1 MGKPRLPN
9 QKKAYKEL
17 SKRLAGYMMRVR
29 SIYDRFNEKAAAI
42 VESVGYDGSV
52 EFSFSDYPEVKRDL
66 QLLQKQFVGELQ
78 TLIYSGTSSEW
89 KNSNTFQDAVAD
101 KALKYY
107 RAQVHGDRFKH
118 YYRDNG
124 DQLKAF
130 LQRKE
135 NGLNLSSKLWN
146 QSDNYKES
154 LEATISTAIEK
165 GMSATAL
172 SKKLS
177 RYLNDWPSL
186 QADYQEKYGKATN
199 IHDCEYRSLRL
210 ARNEISMA
218 YRSAEQARWQQFDFI
233 LGYKIKISD
242 SHPRYDI
249 CDDLAG
255 DYPKDF
261 KFRGWHPNCY
271 SDDTQ
276 VLTNHGWR
284 LFKDVRWEDV
294 IFSLN
299 PSTHNVEW
307 VGIDDMQEYESNGK
321 MYHFFNKSLDC
332 LVTPEHRMVY
342 LNKSDGRIKYC
353 LAKDYTK
360 GKGAFYRGC
369 EYIADDIDTIEIGE
383 KKYPFDLFCEF
394 MGYYLSDG
402 SIQHKTGIIISQKDG
417 QPYKYMIVDCIK
429 NMGFAP
435 RMKEDTIEFYNVPL
449 NRYLTQFGIARKK
462 FIPTIIKNASKKQI
476 QIFLDA
482 FIKCDGYTRKTRKS
496 FVGSHG
502 NIFVP
507 KLEEKMYFTTS
518 PQMASDLSELIL
530 KVGKRP
536 SFRVQKPTDARKK
549 DGTIIHGNFE
559 CWIISECKSLTSTVF
574 EKKEVSYKGKVYD
587 LTLKKNH
594 IMYVRRNG
602 KCFWGSNCLCYTV
615 PIVMSEDEYWSEN
628 RENSPNMV
636 TAPPENFGKWV
647 SENSE
652 RIDEARSRGTLPY
665 WVMDNREFVKLSA
678 LAYKESL
685 KPSPF
690 IMTDETVNKLAAR
703 NINISR
709 VEIYNESTISG
720 FDIDRFDS
728 FMENVGDENKI
739 FWKSKRITIFPNGNA
754 NLTYDGEYID
764 SKGNKQ
770 NPYLSRMFRMEDDKK
785 IVYHDVFNLPSE
797 LQGKGLSKSVFRE
810 LFKSYESMGIDRVEV
825 LANMDVGGYCWGR
838 YGFSAK
844 TSEIKDLVQRRFSEG
859 VISQNDFE
867 YVSEILKMSG
877 PNIRMNEIANLKCG
891 KALLL
896 SNKVKWRGFID
907 LHDKHQMDYL
917 HDYIGLRK

>member
-17 SKRLAGYMMRVR
+17 SKRLVGYMMRVR
-29 SIYDRFNEKAAAI
+29 NIYDRLNEKAAML
-42 VESVGYDGSV
+42 VESVGYEGLT
-52 EFSFSDYPEVKRDL
+52 EFSFGNYPEIEREVKF
-66 QLLQKQFVGELQ
+66 LLSQFVGEMQ

-89 KNSNTFQDAVAD
+89 KSSNTFQDAVAD

-107 RAQVHGDRFKH
+107 RAQIHGDRFKH

-130 LQRKE
+130 LHRKE

-146 QSDNYKES
+146 QSGNYKES
-154 LEATISTAIEK
+154 LEVTISTAIEK

-233 LGYKIKISD
+233 LGYKIKLSD

-249 CDDLAG
+249 CDDLTG

-261 KFRGWHPNCY
+261 KFRGWHP
-271 SDDTQ
+271 
-276 VLTNHGWR
+276 
-284 LFKDVRWEDV
+284 
-294 IFSLN
+294 
-299 PSTHNVEW
+299 
-307 VGIDDMQEYESNGK
+307 
-321 MYHFFNKSLDC
+321 
-332 LVTPEHRMVY
+332 
-342 LNKSDGRIKYC
+342 
-353 LAKDYTK
+353 
-360 GKGAFYRGC
+360 
-369 EYIADDIDTIEIGE
+369 
-383 KKYPFDLFCEF
+383 
-394 MGYYLSDG
+394 
-402 SIQHKTGIIISQKDG
+402 
-417 QPYKYMIVDCIK
+417 
-429 NMGFAP
+429 
-435 RMKEDTIEFYNVPL
+435 
-449 NRYLTQFGIARKK
+449 
-462 FIPTIIKNASKKQI
+462 
-476 QIFLDA
+476 
-482 FIKCDGYTRKTRKS
+482 
-496 FVGSHG
+496 
-502 NIFVP
+502 
-507 KLEEKMYFTTS
+507 
-518 PQMASDLSELIL
+518 
-530 KVGKRP
+530 
-536 SFRVQKPTDARKK
+536 
-549 DGTIIHGNFE
+549 
-559 CWIISECKSLTSTVF
+559 
-574 EKKEVSYKGKVYD
+574 
-587 LTLKKNH
+587 
-594 IMYVRRNG
+594 
-602 KCFWGSNCLCYTV
+602 NCLCYTV

-785 IVYHDVFNLPSE
+785 VVYHDVFNLPSE

-867 YVSEILKMSG
+867 DVSEILKMSG
-877 PNIRMNEIANLKCG
+877 PNIRMNEIANLRCG

-896 SNKVKWRGFID
+896 SNNVKWRGFID
-907 LHDKHQMDYL
+907 LHDKYQMEHL
-917 HDYIGLRK
+917 HYYIGLRK

>member
-9 QKKAYKEL
+9 QKKAYKDL

-29 SIYDRFNEKAAAI
+29 NIYDRLNEKAAML
-42 VESVGYDGSV
+42 VESVGYEGLA
-52 EFSFSDYPEVKRDL
+52 EFSFNDYPEIEREVK
-66 QLLQKQFVGELQ
+66 LLLSQFVGELQ

-89 KNSNTFQDAVAD
+89 KSSNTFQDAVAN

-107 RAQVHGDRFKH
+107 RAQVHGDKFKH

-130 LQRKE
+130 LQRQE

-146 QSDNYKES
+146 QSKNYKEA

-165 GMSATAL
+165 GMSAVTL
-172 SKKLS
+172 SKRLS
-177 RYLNDWPSL
+177 KYLNDWPSL
-186 QADYQEKYGKATN
+186 QADYQERYGKATN
-199 IHDCEYRSLRL
+199 IYDCEYRSLRL

-233 LGYKIKISD
+233 LGYKIKLSD

-261 KFRGWHPNCY
+261 KFRGWHP
-271 SDDTQ
+271 
-276 VLTNHGWR
+276 
-284 LFKDVRWEDV
+284 
-294 IFSLN
+294 
-299 PSTHNVEW
+299 
-307 VGIDDMQEYESNGK
+307 
-321 MYHFFNKSLDC
+321 
-332 LVTPEHRMVY
+332 
-342 LNKSDGRIKYC
+342 
-353 LAKDYTK
+353 
-360 GKGAFYRGC
+360 
-369 EYIADDIDTIEIGE
+369 
-383 KKYPFDLFCEF
+383 
-394 MGYYLSDG
+394 
-402 SIQHKTGIIISQKDG
+402 
-417 QPYKYMIVDCIK
+417 
-429 NMGFAP
+429 
-435 RMKEDTIEFYNVPL
+435 
-449 NRYLTQFGIARKK
+449 
-462 FIPTIIKNASKKQI
+462 
-476 QIFLDA
+476 
-482 FIKCDGYTRKTRKS
+482 
-496 FVGSHG
+496 
-502 NIFVP
+502 
-507 KLEEKMYFTTS
+507 
-518 PQMASDLSELIL
+518 
-530 KVGKRP
+530 
-536 SFRVQKPTDARKK
+536 
-549 DGTIIHGNFE
+549 
-559 CWIISECKSLTSTVF
+559 
-574 EKKEVSYKGKVYD
+574 
-587 LTLKKNH
+587 
-594 IMYVRRNG
+594 
-602 KCFWGSNCLCYTV
+602 NCLCYTV

-785 IVYHDVFNLPSE
+785 VVYHDVFNLPSE

-867 YVSEILKMSG
+867 DVSEILKMSG
-877 PNIRMNEIANLKCG
+877 PNIRMNEIANLRCG

>member
-9 QKKAYKEL
+9 KRKEYKEL
-17 SKRLAGYMMRVR
+17 SKRLAGYMMQVR
-29 SIYDRFNEKAAAI
+29 TIYDRLNERAASI
-42 VESVGYDGSV
+42 VESVGYDGAV
-52 EFSFSDYPEVKRDL
+52 EFSFADYPETKRDL
-66 QLLQKQFVGELQ
+66 QLLQSQFIGDMQ
-78 TLIYSGTSSEW
+78 SLIYSGTSAEW
-89 KNSNTFQDAVAD
+89 KKSNLLQDLVAD

-107 RAQVHGDRFKH
+107 RAQVAGKKFKH
-118 YYRDNG
+118 YYQTNS
-124 DQLKAF
+124 DQLRAF
-130 LQRKE
+130 QRRTE
-135 NGLNLSSKLWN
+135 RGLNLSAKLWN
-146 QSDNYKES
+146 QSQVYKDS

-165 GMSATAL
+165 GMSAVTL
-172 SKKLS
+172 SKRISK
-177 RYLNDWPSL
+177 YLNDWPSL
-186 QADYQEKYGKATN
+186 QADYQEKFGKATN
-199 IHDCEYRSLRL
+199 CYDCEYRSIRL
-210 ARNEISMA
+210 ARNEINIA
-218 YRSAEQARWQQFDFI
+218 YRTAEQLRWQQFDFI
-233 LGYKIKISD
+233 LGYKIKLSG

-261 KFRGWHPNCY
+261 KFVGWHP
-271 SDDTQ
+271 
-276 VLTNHGWR
+276 
-284 LFKDVRWEDV
+284 
-294 IFSLN
+294 
-299 PSTHNVEW
+299 
-307 VGIDDMQEYESNGK
+307 
-321 MYHFFNKSLDC
+321 
-332 LVTPEHRMVY
+332 
-342 LNKSDGRIKYC
+342 
-353 LAKDYTK
+353 
-360 GKGAFYRGC
+360 
-369 EYIADDIDTIEIGE
+369 
-383 KKYPFDLFCEF
+383 
-394 MGYYLSDG
+394 
-402 SIQHKTGIIISQKDG
+402 
-417 QPYKYMIVDCIK
+417 
-429 NMGFAP
+429 
-435 RMKEDTIEFYNVPL
+435 
-449 NRYLTQFGIARKK
+449 
-462 FIPTIIKNASKKQI
+462 
-476 QIFLDA
+476 
-482 FIKCDGYTRKTRKS
+482 
-496 FVGSHG
+496 
-502 NIFVP
+502 
-507 KLEEKMYFTTS
+507 
-518 PQMASDLSELIL
+518 
-530 KVGKRP
+530 
-536 SFRVQKPTDARKK
+536 
-549 DGTIIHGNFE
+549 
-559 CWIISECKSLTSTVF
+559 
-574 EKKEVSYKGKVYD
+574 
-587 LTLKKNH
+587 
-594 IMYVRRNG
+594 
-602 KCFWGSNCLCYTV
+602 NCLCYTV
-615 PIVMSEDEYWSEN
+615 PIVMSEDEYWYEN
-628 RENSPNMV
+628 RESSPNMV

-764 SKGNKQ
+764 NKGNKQ

-785 IVYHDVFNLPSE
+785 VVYHDVFNLPSE

-867 YVSEILKMSG
+867 EVSEILKMSG
-877 PNIRMNEIANLKCG
+877 PNIRMDEIANLKCG

-907 LHDKHQMDYL
+907 LHDKHQMEHL
-917 HDYIGLRK
+917 HYYIGLRK

>member
-29 SIYDRFNEKAAAI
+29 NIYDGLNEKAAML
-42 VESVGYDGSV
+42 VESVGYEGLA
-52 EFSFSDYPEVKRDL
+52 EFSFNDYPEIEREVKR
-66 QLLQKQFVGELQ
+66 LLSQFVGEMQ

-89 KNSNTFQDAVAD
+89 KSSNTFQDAVAD

-107 RAQVHGDRFKH
+107 RAQIHGDKFKH
-118 YYRDNG
+118 YYRDNS

-146 QSDNYKES
+146 QSKNYKEA

-165 GMSATAL
+165 GMSAVTL
-172 SKKLS
+172 SKRLS
-177 RYLNDWPSL
+177 KYLNDWPSL
-186 QADYQEKYGKATN
+186 QADYQERYGKATN
-199 IHDCEYRSLRL
+199 IYDCEYRSLRL

-233 LGYKIKISD
+233 LGYKIKLSD

-261 KFRGWHPNCY
+261 KFRGWHP
-271 SDDTQ
+271 
-276 VLTNHGWR
+276 
-284 LFKDVRWEDV
+284 
-294 IFSLN
+294 
-299 PSTHNVEW
+299 
-307 VGIDDMQEYESNGK
+307 
-321 MYHFFNKSLDC
+321 
-332 LVTPEHRMVY
+332 
-342 LNKSDGRIKYC
+342 
-353 LAKDYTK
+353 
-360 GKGAFYRGC
+360 
-369 EYIADDIDTIEIGE
+369 
-383 KKYPFDLFCEF
+383 
-394 MGYYLSDG
+394 
-402 SIQHKTGIIISQKDG
+402 
-417 QPYKYMIVDCIK
+417 
-429 NMGFAP
+429 
-435 RMKEDTIEFYNVPL
+435 
-449 NRYLTQFGIARKK
+449 
-462 FIPTIIKNASKKQI
+462 
-476 QIFLDA
+476 
-482 FIKCDGYTRKTRKS
+482 
-496 FVGSHG
+496 
-502 NIFVP
+502 
-507 KLEEKMYFTTS
+507 
-518 PQMASDLSELIL
+518 
-530 KVGKRP
+530 
-536 SFRVQKPTDARKK
+536 
-549 DGTIIHGNFE
+549 
-559 CWIISECKSLTSTVF
+559 
-574 EKKEVSYKGKVYD
+574 
-587 LTLKKNH
+587 
-594 IMYVRRNG
+594 
-602 KCFWGSNCLCYTV
+602 NCLCYTV

-685 KPSPF
+685 KSSPF

-770 NPYLSRMFRMEDDKK
+770 NSYLSRMFRMEDDKK
-785 IVYHDVFNLPSE
+785 VVYHDVFNLPSE

-867 YVSEILKMSG
+867 DVSEILKMSG

-907 LHDKHQMDYL
+907 LHDKYQMEHL
-917 HDYIGLRK
+917 HYYIGLRK

>member
-1 MGKPRLPN
+1 MGKPRLRN
-9 QKKAYKEL
+9 KRKEYKEL
-17 SKRLAGYMMRVR
+17 SKRLAGYMMQVR
-29 SIYDRFNEKAAAI
+29 MIYDRLNERAASI
-42 VESVGYDGSV
+42 VESVGYDGAV
-52 EFSFSDYPEVKRDL
+52 EFSFADYPETKRDL
-66 QLLQKQFVGELQ
+66 QLLQGQFVDDMQ
-78 TLIYSGTSSEW
+78 SLIYSGTSAEW
-89 KNSNTFQDAVAD
+89 KKSNLLQDLVAN

-107 RAQVHGDRFKH
+107 RAQVAGKKFKH
-118 YYRDNG
+118 YYQTNS
-124 DQLKAF
+124 DQLRAF
-130 LQRKE
+130 QRRTE
-135 NGLNLSSKLWN
+135 RGLNLSAKLWN
-146 QSDNYKES
+146 QSQVYKDS

-165 GMSATAL
+165 GMSAVTL
-172 SKKLS
+172 SKRISK
-177 RYLNDWPSL
+177 YLNDWPSL
-186 QADYQEKYGKATN
+186 QADYQEKFGKATN
-199 IHDCEYRSLRL
+199 CYDCEYRSIRL
-210 ARNEISMA
+210 ARNEINIA
-218 YRSAEQARWQQFDFI
+218 YRTAEQLRWQQFDFI
-233 LGYKIKISD
+233 LGYKIKLSG

-261 KFRGWHPNCY
+261 KFVGWHP
-271 SDDTQ
+271 
-276 VLTNHGWR
+276 
-284 LFKDVRWEDV
+284 
-294 IFSLN
+294 
-299 PSTHNVEW
+299 
-307 VGIDDMQEYESNGK
+307 
-321 MYHFFNKSLDC
+321 
-332 LVTPEHRMVY
+332 
-342 LNKSDGRIKYC
+342 
-353 LAKDYTK
+353 
-360 GKGAFYRGC
+360 
-369 EYIADDIDTIEIGE
+369 
-383 KKYPFDLFCEF
+383 
-394 MGYYLSDG
+394 
-402 SIQHKTGIIISQKDG
+402 
-417 QPYKYMIVDCIK
+417 
-429 NMGFAP
+429 
-435 RMKEDTIEFYNVPL
+435 
-449 NRYLTQFGIARKK
+449 
-462 FIPTIIKNASKKQI
+462 
-476 QIFLDA
+476 
-482 FIKCDGYTRKTRKS
+482 
-496 FVGSHG
+496 
-502 NIFVP
+502 
-507 KLEEKMYFTTS
+507 
-518 PQMASDLSELIL
+518 
-530 KVGKRP
+530 
-536 SFRVQKPTDARKK
+536 
-549 DGTIIHGNFE
+549 
-559 CWIISECKSLTSTVF
+559 
-574 EKKEVSYKGKVYD
+574 
-587 LTLKKNH
+587 
-594 IMYVRRNG
+594 
-602 KCFWGSNCLCYTV
+602 NCLCYTV

-628 RENSPNMV
+628 RESSPNMV

-690 IMTDETVNKLAAR
+690 IITDETVNKLAAR

-764 SKGNKQ
+764 IKGNKQ

-785 IVYHDVFNLPSE
+785 VVYHDVFNLPSE

-867 YVSEILKMSG
+867 DVSEILKMSG

-917 HDYIGLRK
+917 HDYIGLKK

>member
-29 SIYDRFNEKAAAI
+29 NIYDGLNEKAAML
-42 VESVGYDGSV
+42 VESVGYEGLA
-52 EFSFSDYPEVKRDL
+52 EFSFNDYPEIEREVKR
-66 QLLQKQFVGELQ
+66 LLSQFVGEMQ

-89 KNSNTFQDAVAD
+89 KSSNTFQDAVAD

-107 RAQVHGDRFKH
+107 RAQIHGDKFKH
-118 YYRDNG
+118 YYRDNS

-146 QSDNYKES
+146 QSKNYKEA

-165 GMSATAL
+165 GMSAVTL
-172 SKKLS
+172 SKRLS
-177 RYLNDWPSL
+177 KYLNDWPSL

-233 LGYKIKISD
+233 LGYKIKLSD

-249 CDDLAG
+249 CDDLTG

-261 KFRGWHPNCY
+261 KFRGWHP
-271 SDDTQ
+271 
-276 VLTNHGWR
+276 
-284 LFKDVRWEDV
+284 
-294 IFSLN
+294 
-299 PSTHNVEW
+299 
-307 VGIDDMQEYESNGK
+307 
-321 MYHFFNKSLDC
+321 
-332 LVTPEHRMVY
+332 
-342 LNKSDGRIKYC
+342 
-353 LAKDYTK
+353 
-360 GKGAFYRGC
+360 
-369 EYIADDIDTIEIGE
+369 
-383 KKYPFDLFCEF
+383 
-394 MGYYLSDG
+394 
-402 SIQHKTGIIISQKDG
+402 
-417 QPYKYMIVDCIK
+417 
-429 NMGFAP
+429 
-435 RMKEDTIEFYNVPL
+435 
-449 NRYLTQFGIARKK
+449 
-462 FIPTIIKNASKKQI
+462 
-476 QIFLDA
+476 
-482 FIKCDGYTRKTRKS
+482 
-496 FVGSHG
+496 
-502 NIFVP
+502 
-507 KLEEKMYFTTS
+507 
-518 PQMASDLSELIL
+518 
-530 KVGKRP
+530 
-536 SFRVQKPTDARKK
+536 
-549 DGTIIHGNFE
+549 
-559 CWIISECKSLTSTVF
+559 
-574 EKKEVSYKGKVYD
+574 
-587 LTLKKNH
+587 
-594 IMYVRRNG
+594 
-602 KCFWGSNCLCYTV
+602 NCLCYTV

-785 IVYHDVFNLPSE
+785 VVYHDVFNLPSE

-867 YVSEILKMSG
+867 DVSEILKMSG

-891 KALLL
+891 KVLLL

-907 LHDKHQMDYL
+907 LHDKHQMYYL

>member
-29 SIYDRFNEKAAAI
+29 NIYDGLNEKAAML
-42 VESVGYDGSV
+42 VESVGYEGLA
-52 EFSFSDYPEVKRDL
+52 EFSFNDYPEIEREVK
-66 QLLQKQFVGELQ
+66 LLLSQFVGELQ

-89 KNSNTFQDAVAD
+89 KSSNTFQDAVAD

-118 YYRDNG
+118 YYRDNN
-124 DQLKAF
+124 DQLKSF

-146 QSDNYKES
+146 QSKNYKES

-165 GMSATAL
+165 GMSAVTL
-172 SKKLS
+172 SKRLS
-177 RYLNDWPSL
+177 KYLNDWPSL

-218 YRSAEQARWQQFDFI
+218 YRSAEQARWRQFDFI
-233 LGYKIKISD
+233 LGYKIKLSD

-261 KFRGWHPNCY
+261 KFRGWHP
-271 SDDTQ
+271 
-276 VLTNHGWR
+276 
-284 LFKDVRWEDV
+284 
-294 IFSLN
+294 
-299 PSTHNVEW
+299 
-307 VGIDDMQEYESNGK
+307 
-321 MYHFFNKSLDC
+321 
-332 LVTPEHRMVY
+332 
-342 LNKSDGRIKYC
+342 
-353 LAKDYTK
+353 
-360 GKGAFYRGC
+360 
-369 EYIADDIDTIEIGE
+369 
-383 KKYPFDLFCEF
+383 
-394 MGYYLSDG
+394 
-402 SIQHKTGIIISQKDG
+402 
-417 QPYKYMIVDCIK
+417 
-429 NMGFAP
+429 
-435 RMKEDTIEFYNVPL
+435 
-449 NRYLTQFGIARKK
+449 
-462 FIPTIIKNASKKQI
+462 
-476 QIFLDA
+476 
-482 FIKCDGYTRKTRKS
+482 
-496 FVGSHG
+496 
-502 NIFVP
+502 
-507 KLEEKMYFTTS
+507 
-518 PQMASDLSELIL
+518 
-530 KVGKRP
+530 
-536 SFRVQKPTDARKK
+536 
-549 DGTIIHGNFE
+549 
-559 CWIISECKSLTSTVF
+559 
-574 EKKEVSYKGKVYD
+574 
-587 LTLKKNH
+587 
-594 IMYVRRNG
+594 
-602 KCFWGSNCLCYTV
+602 NCLCYTV

-720 FDIDRFDS
+720 FNIDRFDS

-785 IVYHDVFNLPSE
+785 VVYHDVFNLPSE
-797 LQGKGLSKSVFRE
+797 LQSKGLSKSVFRE
-810 LFKSYESMGIDRVEV
+810 LFKSYESMGIDRIEV

-867 YVSEILKMSG
+867 DVSEILKMSG

-907 LHDKHQMDYL
+907 LHDKHQMYYL

>member
-29 SIYDRFNEKAAAI
+29 NIYDRLNEKAAML
-42 VESVGYDGSV
+42 VESVGYEGLA
-52 EFSFSDYPEVKRDL
+52 EFSFNDYPEIEREVK
-66 QLLQKQFVGELQ
+66 LLLSQFVGEMQ

-89 KNSNTFQDAVAD
+89 KSSNTFQDAVAD

-107 RAQVHGDRFKH
+107 RAQIHGDKFKH
-118 YYRDNG
+118 YYRDNS

-146 QSDNYKES
+146 QSKNYKEA

-165 GMSATAL
+165 GMSAVTL
-172 SKKLS
+172 SKRLS
-177 RYLNDWPSL
+177 KYLNDWPSL
-186 QADYQEKYGKATN
+186 QADYQERYGKATN
-199 IHDCEYRSLRL
+199 IYDCEYRSLRL

-233 LGYKIKISD
+233 LGYKIKLSD

-261 KFRGWHPNCY
+261 KFRGWHP
-271 SDDTQ
+271 
-276 VLTNHGWR
+276 
-284 LFKDVRWEDV
+284 
-294 IFSLN
+294 
-299 PSTHNVEW
+299 
-307 VGIDDMQEYESNGK
+307 
-321 MYHFFNKSLDC
+321 
-332 LVTPEHRMVY
+332 
-342 LNKSDGRIKYC
+342 
-353 LAKDYTK
+353 
-360 GKGAFYRGC
+360 
-369 EYIADDIDTIEIGE
+369 
-383 KKYPFDLFCEF
+383 
-394 MGYYLSDG
+394 
-402 SIQHKTGIIISQKDG
+402 
-417 QPYKYMIVDCIK
+417 
-429 NMGFAP
+429 
-435 RMKEDTIEFYNVPL
+435 
-449 NRYLTQFGIARKK
+449 
-462 FIPTIIKNASKKQI
+462 
-476 QIFLDA
+476 
-482 FIKCDGYTRKTRKS
+482 
-496 FVGSHG
+496 
-502 NIFVP
+502 
-507 KLEEKMYFTTS
+507 
-518 PQMASDLSELIL
+518 
-530 KVGKRP
+530 
-536 SFRVQKPTDARKK
+536 
-549 DGTIIHGNFE
+549 
-559 CWIISECKSLTSTVF
+559 
-574 EKKEVSYKGKVYD
+574 
-587 LTLKKNH
+587 
-594 IMYVRRNG
+594 
-602 KCFWGSNCLCYTV
+602 NCLCYTV

-678 LAYKESL
+678 LTYKESL

-785 IVYHDVFNLPSE
+785 VVYHDVFNLPSE
-797 LQGKGLSKSVFRE
+797 LQSKGLSKSVFRE

-867 YVSEILKMSG
+867 DVSEILKMSG

-907 LHDKHQMDYL
+907 LHDKHQMYYL

>member
-29 SIYDRFNEKAAAI
+29 NIYDGLNEKAAML
-42 VESVGYDGSV
+42 VESVGYEGLA
-52 EFSFSDYPEVKRDL
+52 EFSFNDYPEIEREVK
-66 QLLQKQFVGELQ
+66 LLLSQFVGELQ

-89 KNSNTFQDAVAD
+89 KSSNTFQDAVAD

-146 QSDNYKES
+146 QSKNYKEA

-165 GMSATAL
+165 GMSAVTL
-172 SKKLS
+172 SKRLS
-177 RYLNDWPSL
+177 KYLNDWPSL
-186 QADYQEKYGKATN
+186 QADYQERYGKATN
-199 IHDCEYRSLRL
+199 IYDCEYRSLRL

-233 LGYKIKISD
+233 LGYKIKLSD

-261 KFRGWHPNCY
+261 KFRGWHP
-271 SDDTQ
+271 
-276 VLTNHGWR
+276 
-284 LFKDVRWEDV
+284 
-294 IFSLN
+294 
-299 PSTHNVEW
+299 
-307 VGIDDMQEYESNGK
+307 
-321 MYHFFNKSLDC
+321 
-332 LVTPEHRMVY
+332 
-342 LNKSDGRIKYC
+342 
-353 LAKDYTK
+353 
-360 GKGAFYRGC
+360 
-369 EYIADDIDTIEIGE
+369 
-383 KKYPFDLFCEF
+383 
-394 MGYYLSDG
+394 
-402 SIQHKTGIIISQKDG
+402 
-417 QPYKYMIVDCIK
+417 
-429 NMGFAP
+429 
-435 RMKEDTIEFYNVPL
+435 
-449 NRYLTQFGIARKK
+449 
-462 FIPTIIKNASKKQI
+462 
-476 QIFLDA
+476 
-482 FIKCDGYTRKTRKS
+482 
-496 FVGSHG
+496 
-502 NIFVP
+502 
-507 KLEEKMYFTTS
+507 
-518 PQMASDLSELIL
+518 
-530 KVGKRP
+530 
-536 SFRVQKPTDARKK
+536 
-549 DGTIIHGNFE
+549 
-559 CWIISECKSLTSTVF
+559 
-574 EKKEVSYKGKVYD
+574 
-587 LTLKKNH
+587 
-594 IMYVRRNG
+594 
-602 KCFWGSNCLCYTV
+602 NCLCYTV

-785 IVYHDVFNLPSE
+785 VVYHDVFNLPSE
-797 LQGKGLSKSVFRE
+797 LQDKGLSKSVFRE

-867 YVSEILKMSG
+867 DVSEILKMSG
-877 PNIRMNEIANLKCG
+877 PNIRMNEIANLRCG

-907 LHDKHQMDYL
+907 LHDKHQMYYL

>member
-29 SIYDRFNEKAAAI
+29 NIYDGLNEKAAML
-42 VESVGYDGSV
+42 VESVGYEGLA
-52 EFSFSDYPEVKRDL
+52 EFSFNDYPEIEREVKR
-66 QLLQKQFVGELQ
+66 LLSQFVGEMQ

-89 KNSNTFQDAVAD
+89 KSSNTFQDAVAD

-107 RAQVHGDRFKH
+107 RAQVHGVRFKH
-118 YYRDNG
+118 YYRDNN

-146 QSDNYKES
+146 QSKNYKEA

-165 GMSATAL
+165 GMSAVTL
-172 SKKLS
+172 SKRLS
-177 RYLNDWPSL
+177 KYLNDWPSL

-233 LGYKIKISD
+233 LGYKIKLSD

-261 KFRGWHPNCY
+261 KFRGWHP
-271 SDDTQ
+271 
-276 VLTNHGWR
+276 
-284 LFKDVRWEDV
+284 
-294 IFSLN
+294 
-299 PSTHNVEW
+299 
-307 VGIDDMQEYESNGK
+307 
-321 MYHFFNKSLDC
+321 
-332 LVTPEHRMVY
+332 
-342 LNKSDGRIKYC
+342 
-353 LAKDYTK
+353 
-360 GKGAFYRGC
+360 
-369 EYIADDIDTIEIGE
+369 
-383 KKYPFDLFCEF
+383 
-394 MGYYLSDG
+394 
-402 SIQHKTGIIISQKDG
+402 
-417 QPYKYMIVDCIK
+417 
-429 NMGFAP
+429 
-435 RMKEDTIEFYNVPL
+435 
-449 NRYLTQFGIARKK
+449 
-462 FIPTIIKNASKKQI
+462 
-476 QIFLDA
+476 
-482 FIKCDGYTRKTRKS
+482 
-496 FVGSHG
+496 
-502 NIFVP
+502 
-507 KLEEKMYFTTS
+507 
-518 PQMASDLSELIL
+518 
-530 KVGKRP
+530 
-536 SFRVQKPTDARKK
+536 
-549 DGTIIHGNFE
+549 
-559 CWIISECKSLTSTVF
+559 
-574 EKKEVSYKGKVYD
+574 
-587 LTLKKNH
+587 
-594 IMYVRRNG
+594 
-602 KCFWGSNCLCYTV
+602 NCLCYTV

-785 IVYHDVFNLPSE
+785 VVYHDVFNLPSE

-867 YVSEILKMSG
+867 DVSEILKMSG
-877 PNIRMNEIANLKCG
+877 PNIRMNEIANLKYG

-907 LHDKHQMDYL
+907 LHDKYQMEHL
-917 HDYIGLRK
+917 HYYIGLRK

>member
-29 SIYDRFNEKAAAI
+29 NIYDGLNEKAAML
-42 VESVGYDGSV
+42 VESVGYEGLA
-52 EFSFSDYPEVKRDL
+52 EFSFNDYPEIEREVKR
-66 QLLQKQFVGELQ
+66 LLSQFVGEMQ

-89 KNSNTFQDAVAD
+89 KSSNTFQDAVAD

-107 RAQVHGDRFKH
+107 RAQVHGVRFKH
-118 YYRDNG
+118 YYRDNN

-146 QSDNYKES
+146 QSKNYKEA

-165 GMSATAL
+165 GMSAVTL
-172 SKKLS
+172 SKRLS
-177 RYLNDWPSL
+177 KYLNDWPSL

-233 LGYKIKISD
+233 LGYKIKLSD

-261 KFRGWHPNCY
+261 KFRGWHP
-271 SDDTQ
+271 
-276 VLTNHGWR
+276 
-284 LFKDVRWEDV
+284 
-294 IFSLN
+294 
-299 PSTHNVEW
+299 
-307 VGIDDMQEYESNGK
+307 
-321 MYHFFNKSLDC
+321 
-332 LVTPEHRMVY
+332 
-342 LNKSDGRIKYC
+342 
-353 LAKDYTK
+353 
-360 GKGAFYRGC
+360 
-369 EYIADDIDTIEIGE
+369 
-383 KKYPFDLFCEF
+383 
-394 MGYYLSDG
+394 
-402 SIQHKTGIIISQKDG
+402 
-417 QPYKYMIVDCIK
+417 
-429 NMGFAP
+429 
-435 RMKEDTIEFYNVPL
+435 
-449 NRYLTQFGIARKK
+449 
-462 FIPTIIKNASKKQI
+462 
-476 QIFLDA
+476 
-482 FIKCDGYTRKTRKS
+482 
-496 FVGSHG
+496 
-502 NIFVP
+502 
-507 KLEEKMYFTTS
+507 
-518 PQMASDLSELIL
+518 
-530 KVGKRP
+530 
-536 SFRVQKPTDARKK
+536 
-549 DGTIIHGNFE
+549 
-559 CWIISECKSLTSTVF
+559 
-574 EKKEVSYKGKVYD
+574 
-587 LTLKKNH
+587 
-594 IMYVRRNG
+594 
-602 KCFWGSNCLCYTV
+602 NCLCYTV

-665 WVMDNREFVKLSA
+665 WVMDNRAFVKLSA

-785 IVYHDVFNLPSE
+785 VVYHDVFNLPSE

-867 YVSEILKMSG
+867 DVSEILKMSG
-877 PNIRMNEIANLKCG
+877 PNIRMNEIANLKYG

-907 LHDKHQMDYL
+907 LHDKYQMEHL
-917 HDYIGLRK
+917 HYYIGLRK

>member
-29 SIYDRFNEKAAAI
+29 NIYDGLNEKAAML
-42 VESVGYDGSV
+42 VESVGYEGLV
-52 EFSFSDYPEVKRDL
+52 EFSFNDYPEIEREVK
-66 QLLQKQFVGELQ
+66 LLLSQFVGELQ

-89 KNSNTFQDAVAD
+89 KSSNTFQDAVAD

-107 RAQVHGDRFKH
+107 RAQVHGVRFKH
-118 YYRDNG
+118 YYRDNN

-146 QSDNYKES
+146 QSKNYKES

-165 GMSATAL
+165 GMSAVTL
-172 SKKLS
+172 SKRLS
-177 RYLNDWPSL
+177 KYLNDWPSL
-186 QADYQEKYGKATN
+186 QADYQEKYGKATY

-233 LGYKIKISD
+233 LGYKIKLSD

-249 CDDLAG
+249 CDDMAG

-261 KFRGWHPNCY
+261 KFRGWHP
-271 SDDTQ
+271 
-276 VLTNHGWR
+276 
-284 LFKDVRWEDV
+284 
-294 IFSLN
+294 
-299 PSTHNVEW
+299 
-307 VGIDDMQEYESNGK
+307 
-321 MYHFFNKSLDC
+321 
-332 LVTPEHRMVY
+332 
-342 LNKSDGRIKYC
+342 
-353 LAKDYTK
+353 
-360 GKGAFYRGC
+360 
-369 EYIADDIDTIEIGE
+369 
-383 KKYPFDLFCEF
+383 
-394 MGYYLSDG
+394 
-402 SIQHKTGIIISQKDG
+402 
-417 QPYKYMIVDCIK
+417 
-429 NMGFAP
+429 
-435 RMKEDTIEFYNVPL
+435 
-449 NRYLTQFGIARKK
+449 
-462 FIPTIIKNASKKQI
+462 
-476 QIFLDA
+476 
-482 FIKCDGYTRKTRKS
+482 
-496 FVGSHG
+496 
-502 NIFVP
+502 
-507 KLEEKMYFTTS
+507 
-518 PQMASDLSELIL
+518 
-530 KVGKRP
+530 
-536 SFRVQKPTDARKK
+536 
-549 DGTIIHGNFE
+549 
-559 CWIISECKSLTSTVF
+559 
-574 EKKEVSYKGKVYD
+574 
-587 LTLKKNH
+587 
-594 IMYVRRNG
+594 
-602 KCFWGSNCLCYTV
+602 NCLCYTV

-785 IVYHDVFNLPSE
+785 VVYHDVFNLPSE

-867 YVSEILKMSG
+867 DVSEILKMSG

>member
-1 MGKPRLPN
+1 MGKPRLRN
-9 QKKAYKEL
+9 NRKVYKEL
-17 SKRLAGYMMRVR
+17 SKRLAGYMMQVR
-29 SIYDRFNEKAAAI
+29 MIYDRLNERAASI
-42 VESVGYDGSV
+42 VESVGYDGAV
-52 EFSFSDYPEVKRDL
+52 EFSFADYPETKRDL
-66 QLLQKQFVGELQ
+66 QLLQRQFVDDMQ
-78 TLIYSGTSSEW
+78 SLIYSGTSAEW
-89 KNSNTFQDAVAD
+89 KKSNLLQDLVAD

-107 RAQVHGDRFKH
+107 RAQVAGKKFKH
-118 YYRDNG
+118 YYQTNSE
-124 DQLKAF
+124 QLKAF
-130 LQRKE
+130 QRRRE
-135 NGLNLSSKLWN
+135 RGLNLSAKLWN
-146 QSDNYKES
+146 LSQVYMDS

-165 GMSATAL
+165 GMSAVTL
-172 SKKLS
+172 SKRISK
-177 RYLNDWPSL
+177 YLNDWSSL
-186 QADYQEKYGKATN
+186 QADYQEKFGKATN
-199 IHDCEYRSLRL
+199 CYDCEYRSIRL
-210 ARNEISMA
+210 ARNEINIA
-218 YRSAEQARWQQFDFI
+218 YRTAEQLRWQQFDFI
-233 LGYKIKISD
+233 LGYKIKLSG

-261 KFRGWHPNCY
+261 KFVGWHP
-271 SDDTQ
+271 
-276 VLTNHGWR
+276 
-284 LFKDVRWEDV
+284 
-294 IFSLN
+294 
-299 PSTHNVEW
+299 
-307 VGIDDMQEYESNGK
+307 
-321 MYHFFNKSLDC
+321 
-332 LVTPEHRMVY
+332 
-342 LNKSDGRIKYC
+342 
-353 LAKDYTK
+353 
-360 GKGAFYRGC
+360 
-369 EYIADDIDTIEIGE
+369 
-383 KKYPFDLFCEF
+383 
-394 MGYYLSDG
+394 
-402 SIQHKTGIIISQKDG
+402 
-417 QPYKYMIVDCIK
+417 
-429 NMGFAP
+429 
-435 RMKEDTIEFYNVPL
+435 
-449 NRYLTQFGIARKK
+449 
-462 FIPTIIKNASKKQI
+462 
-476 QIFLDA
+476 
-482 FIKCDGYTRKTRKS
+482 
-496 FVGSHG
+496 
-502 NIFVP
+502 
-507 KLEEKMYFTTS
+507 
-518 PQMASDLSELIL
+518 
-530 KVGKRP
+530 
-536 SFRVQKPTDARKK
+536 
-549 DGTIIHGNFE
+549 
-559 CWIISECKSLTSTVF
+559 
-574 EKKEVSYKGKVYD
+574 
-587 LTLKKNH
+587 
-594 IMYVRRNG
+594 
-602 KCFWGSNCLCYTV
+602 NCLCYTV

-628 RENSPNMV
+628 RESSPNMV

-764 SKGNKQ
+764 SKGDKQ

-785 IVYHDVFNLPSE
+785 VVYHDVFNLPSE

-867 YVSEILKMSG
+867 EVSEILKMSG
-877 PNIRMNEIANLKCG
+877 PNIRMDEIANLKCG

-907 LHDKHQMDYL
+907 LHDKMQMEYL
-917 HDYIGLRK
+917 YNYIGLKNNTIFAE

>member
-29 SIYDRFNEKAAAI
+29 NIYDGLNEKAAML
-42 VESVGYDGSV
+42 VESVGYEGLA
-52 EFSFSDYPEVKRDL
+52 EFSFNDYPEIEREVK
-66 QLLQKQFVGELQ
+66 LLLSQFVGELQ

-89 KNSNTFQDAVAD
+89 KSSNTFQDAVAD

-130 LQRKE
+130 LHRKE

-146 QSDNYKES
+146 QSGNYKES
-154 LEATISTAIEK
+154 LEVTISTAIEK

-233 LGYKIKISD
+233 LGYKIKLSD

-261 KFRGWHPNCY
+261 KFRGWHPNC
-271 SDDTQ
+271 
-276 VLTNHGWR
+276 
-284 LFKDVRWEDV
+284 
-294 IFSLN
+294 
-299 PSTHNVEW
+299 
-307 VGIDDMQEYESNGK
+307 
-321 MYHFFNKSLDC
+321 
-332 LVTPEHRMVY
+332 
-342 LNKSDGRIKYC
+342 
-353 LAKDYTK
+353 
-360 GKGAFYRGC
+360 
-369 EYIADDIDTIEIGE
+369 
-383 KKYPFDLFCEF
+383 
-394 MGYYLSDG
+394 
-402 SIQHKTGIIISQKDG
+402 
-417 QPYKYMIVDCIK
+417 
-429 NMGFAP
+429 
-435 RMKEDTIEFYNVPL
+435 
-449 NRYLTQFGIARKK
+449 
-462 FIPTIIKNASKKQI
+462 
-476 QIFLDA
+476 
-482 FIKCDGYTRKTRKS
+482 
-496 FVGSHG
+496 
-502 NIFVP
+502 
-507 KLEEKMYFTTS
+507 
-518 PQMASDLSELIL
+518 
-530 KVGKRP
+530 
-536 SFRVQKPTDARKK
+536 
-549 DGTIIHGNFE
+549 
-559 CWIISECKSLTSTVF
+559 
-574 EKKEVSYKGKVYD
+574 
-587 LTLKKNH
+587 
-594 IMYVRRNG
+594 
-602 KCFWGSNCLCYTV
+602 LCYTV
-615 PIVMSEDEYWSEN
+615 PIVMSEDEYWSDN

-739 FWKSKRITIFPNGNA
+739 FFTTPFNTNRMSSRI
-754 NLTYDGEYID
+754 Y
-764 SKGNKQ
+764 
-770 NPYLSRMFRMEDDKK
+770 
-785 IVYHDVFNLPSE
+785 
-797 LQGKGLSKSVFRE
+797 
-810 LFKSYESMGIDRVEV
+810 
-825 LANMDVGGYCWGR
+825 
-838 YGFSAK
+838 
-844 TSEIKDLVQRRFSEG
+844 
-859 VISQNDFE
+859 
-867 YVSEILKMSG
+867 
-877 PNIRMNEIANLKCG
+877 
-891 KALLL
+891 
-896 SNKVKWRGFID
+896 
-907 LHDKHQMDYL
+907 
-917 HDYIGLRK
+917 

>member
-29 SIYDRFNEKAAAI
+29 NIYNGLNEKAAML
-42 VESVGYDGSV
+42 VESVGYEGLA
-52 EFSFSDYPEVKRDL
+52 EFSFNDYPEIEREVKR
-66 QLLQKQFVGELQ
+66 LLSQFVGEMQ

-89 KNSNTFQDAVAD
+89 KSSNTFQDAVAD

-107 RAQVHGDRFKH
+107 RAQIHGDKFKH
-118 YYRDNG
+118 YYRDNS

-146 QSDNYKES
+146 QSKNYKEA

-165 GMSATAL
+165 GMSAVTL
-172 SKKLS
+172 SKRLS
-177 RYLNDWPSL
+177 KYLNDWPSL
-186 QADYQEKYGKATN
+186 QADYQERYGKATN
-199 IHDCEYRSLRL
+199 IYDCEYRSLRL

-233 LGYKIKISD
+233 LGYKIKLSD

-261 KFRGWHPNCY
+261 KFRGWHP
-271 SDDTQ
+271 
-276 VLTNHGWR
+276 
-284 LFKDVRWEDV
+284 
-294 IFSLN
+294 
-299 PSTHNVEW
+299 
-307 VGIDDMQEYESNGK
+307 
-321 MYHFFNKSLDC
+321 
-332 LVTPEHRMVY
+332 
-342 LNKSDGRIKYC
+342 
-353 LAKDYTK
+353 
-360 GKGAFYRGC
+360 
-369 EYIADDIDTIEIGE
+369 
-383 KKYPFDLFCEF
+383 
-394 MGYYLSDG
+394 
-402 SIQHKTGIIISQKDG
+402 
-417 QPYKYMIVDCIK
+417 
-429 NMGFAP
+429 
-435 RMKEDTIEFYNVPL
+435 
-449 NRYLTQFGIARKK
+449 
-462 FIPTIIKNASKKQI
+462 
-476 QIFLDA
+476 
-482 FIKCDGYTRKTRKS
+482 
-496 FVGSHG
+496 
-502 NIFVP
+502 
-507 KLEEKMYFTTS
+507 
-518 PQMASDLSELIL
+518 
-530 KVGKRP
+530 
-536 SFRVQKPTDARKK
+536 
-549 DGTIIHGNFE
+549 
-559 CWIISECKSLTSTVF
+559 
-574 EKKEVSYKGKVYD
+574 
-587 LTLKKNH
+587 
-594 IMYVRRNG
+594 
-602 KCFWGSNCLCYTV
+602 NCLCYTV

-685 KPSPF
+685 KSSPF

-770 NPYLSRMFRMEDDKK
+770 NSYLSRMFRMEDDKK
-785 IVYHDVFNLPSE
+785 VVYHDVFNLPSE

-867 YVSEILKMSG
+867 DVSEILKMSG

-907 LHDKHQMDYL
+907 LHDKYQMEHL
-917 HDYIGLRK
+917 HYYIGLRK

>member
-29 SIYDRFNEKAAAI
+29 NIYDRLNEKAAML
-42 VESVGYDGSV
+42 VESVGYEGLA
-52 EFSFSDYPEVKRDL
+52 EFSFNDYPEIEREVKR
-66 QLLQKQFVGELQ
+66 LLSQFVGEMQ

-89 KNSNTFQDAVAD
+89 KSSNTFQDAVAD

-107 RAQVHGDRFKH
+107 RAQIHGDKFKH
-118 YYRDNG
+118 YYRDNS

-146 QSDNYKES
+146 QSKNYKEA

-165 GMSATAL
+165 GMSAVTL
-172 SKKLS
+172 SKRLS
-177 RYLNDWPSL
+177 KYLNDWPSL

-233 LGYKIKISD
+233 LGYKIKLSD

-249 CDDLAG
+249 CDDLTG

-261 KFRGWHPNCY
+261 KFRGWHP
-271 SDDTQ
+271 
-276 VLTNHGWR
+276 
-284 LFKDVRWEDV
+284 
-294 IFSLN
+294 
-299 PSTHNVEW
+299 
-307 VGIDDMQEYESNGK
+307 
-321 MYHFFNKSLDC
+321 
-332 LVTPEHRMVY
+332 
-342 LNKSDGRIKYC
+342 
-353 LAKDYTK
+353 
-360 GKGAFYRGC
+360 
-369 EYIADDIDTIEIGE
+369 
-383 KKYPFDLFCEF
+383 
-394 MGYYLSDG
+394 
-402 SIQHKTGIIISQKDG
+402 
-417 QPYKYMIVDCIK
+417 
-429 NMGFAP
+429 
-435 RMKEDTIEFYNVPL
+435 
-449 NRYLTQFGIARKK
+449 
-462 FIPTIIKNASKKQI
+462 
-476 QIFLDA
+476 
-482 FIKCDGYTRKTRKS
+482 
-496 FVGSHG
+496 
-502 NIFVP
+502 
-507 KLEEKMYFTTS
+507 
-518 PQMASDLSELIL
+518 
-530 KVGKRP
+530 
-536 SFRVQKPTDARKK
+536 
-549 DGTIIHGNFE
+549 
-559 CWIISECKSLTSTVF
+559 
-574 EKKEVSYKGKVYD
+574 
-587 LTLKKNH
+587 
-594 IMYVRRNG
+594 
-602 KCFWGSNCLCYTV
+602 NCLCYTV
-615 PIVMSEDEYWSEN
+615 PIVMSEDEYWSDN
-628 RENSPNMV
+628 RENSPNKI
-636 TAPPENFGKWV
+636 TAPPKNFGKWV

-652 RIDEARSRGTLPY
+652 RIDEARSRRTLPY

-785 IVYHDVFNLPSE
+785 VVYHDVFNLPSE

-867 YVSEILKMSG
+867 DVSEILKMSG

>member
-29 SIYDRFNEKAAAI
+29 NIYDGLNEKAAML
-42 VESVGYDGSV
+42 VESVGYEGLA
-52 EFSFSDYPEVKRDL
+52 EFSFNDYPEIEREVK
-66 QLLQKQFVGELQ
+66 LLLSQFVGELQ

-89 KNSNTFQDAVAD
+89 KSSNTFQDAVAD

-146 QSDNYKES
+146 QSKNYKEA

-165 GMSATAL
+165 GMSAVTL
-172 SKKLS
+172 SKRLS
-177 RYLNDWPSL
+177 KYLNDWPSL
-186 QADYQEKYGKATN
+186 QADYQERYGKATN
-199 IHDCEYRSLRL
+199 IYDCEYRSLRL

-233 LGYKIKISD
+233 LGYKIKLSD

-261 KFRGWHPNCY
+261 KFRGWHP
-271 SDDTQ
+271 
-276 VLTNHGWR
+276 
-284 LFKDVRWEDV
+284 
-294 IFSLN
+294 
-299 PSTHNVEW
+299 
-307 VGIDDMQEYESNGK
+307 
-321 MYHFFNKSLDC
+321 
-332 LVTPEHRMVY
+332 
-342 LNKSDGRIKYC
+342 
-353 LAKDYTK
+353 
-360 GKGAFYRGC
+360 
-369 EYIADDIDTIEIGE
+369 
-383 KKYPFDLFCEF
+383 
-394 MGYYLSDG
+394 
-402 SIQHKTGIIISQKDG
+402 
-417 QPYKYMIVDCIK
+417 
-429 NMGFAP
+429 
-435 RMKEDTIEFYNVPL
+435 
-449 NRYLTQFGIARKK
+449 
-462 FIPTIIKNASKKQI
+462 
-476 QIFLDA
+476 
-482 FIKCDGYTRKTRKS
+482 
-496 FVGSHG
+496 
-502 NIFVP
+502 
-507 KLEEKMYFTTS
+507 
-518 PQMASDLSELIL
+518 
-530 KVGKRP
+530 
-536 SFRVQKPTDARKK
+536 
-549 DGTIIHGNFE
+549 
-559 CWIISECKSLTSTVF
+559 
-574 EKKEVSYKGKVYD
+574 
-587 LTLKKNH
+587 
-594 IMYVRRNG
+594 
-602 KCFWGSNCLCYTV
+602 NCLCYTV

-785 IVYHDVFNLPSE
+785 VVYHDVFNLPSE
-797 LQGKGLSKSVFRE
+797 LQSKGLSKSVFRE

-867 YVSEILKMSG
+867 DVSEILKMSG

-907 LHDKHQMDYL
+907 LHDKYQMKHL
-917 HDYIGLRK
+917 HYYIGLRK

>member
-29 SIYDRFNEKAAAI
+29 NIYDGLNEKAAML
-42 VESVGYDGSV
+42 VESVGYEGLA
-52 EFSFSDYPEVKRDL
+52 EFSFNDYPEIEREVK
-66 QLLQKQFVGELQ
+66 LLLSQFVGELQ

-89 KNSNTFQDAVAD
+89 KSSNTFQDAVAN

-107 RAQVHGDRFKH
+107 RAQVHGDKFKH

-130 LQRKE
+130 LQRQE

-146 QSDNYKES
+146 QSKNYKEA

-165 GMSATAL
+165 GMSAVTL
-172 SKKLS
+172 SKRLS
-177 RYLNDWPSL
+177 KYLNDWPSL
-186 QADYQEKYGKATN
+186 QADYQERYGKATN
-199 IHDCEYRSLRL
+199 IYDCEYRSLRL

-233 LGYKIKISD
+233 LGYKIKLSD

-261 KFRGWHPNCY
+261 KFRGWHPNC
-271 SDDTQ
+271 
-276 VLTNHGWR
+276 
-284 LFKDVRWEDV
+284 
-294 IFSLN
+294 
-299 PSTHNVEW
+299 
-307 VGIDDMQEYESNGK
+307 
-321 MYHFFNKSLDC
+321 
-332 LVTPEHRMVY
+332 
-342 LNKSDGRIKYC
+342 
-353 LAKDYTK
+353 
-360 GKGAFYRGC
+360 
-369 EYIADDIDTIEIGE
+369 
-383 KKYPFDLFCEF
+383 
-394 MGYYLSDG
+394 
-402 SIQHKTGIIISQKDG
+402 
-417 QPYKYMIVDCIK
+417 
-429 NMGFAP
+429 
-435 RMKEDTIEFYNVPL
+435 
-449 NRYLTQFGIARKK
+449 
-462 FIPTIIKNASKKQI
+462 
-476 QIFLDA
+476 
-482 FIKCDGYTRKTRKS
+482 
-496 FVGSHG
+496 
-502 NIFVP
+502 
-507 KLEEKMYFTTS
+507 
-518 PQMASDLSELIL
+518 
-530 KVGKRP
+530 
-536 SFRVQKPTDARKK
+536 
-549 DGTIIHGNFE
+549 
-559 CWIISECKSLTSTVF
+559 
-574 EKKEVSYKGKVYD
+574 
-587 LTLKKNH
+587 
-594 IMYVRRNG
+594 
-602 KCFWGSNCLCYTV
+602 LCYTV
-615 PIVMSEDEYWSEN
+615 PIVMSEDEYWSDN

-785 IVYHDVFNLPSE
+785 VVYHDVFNLPSE
-797 LQGKGLSKSVFRE
+797 LQSKGLSKSVFRE

-867 YVSEILKMSG
+867 DVSEILKMSG

-907 LHDKHQMDYL
+907 LHDKHQMYYL

>member
-29 SIYDRFNEKAAAI
+29 NIYDGLNEKAAML
-42 VESVGYDGSV
+42 VESVGYEGLA
-52 EFSFSDYPEVKRDL
+52 EFSFNDYPEIEREVK
-66 QLLQKQFVGELQ
+66 LLLSQFVGEMQ

-89 KNSNTFQDAVAD
+89 KSSNTFQDAVAD

-107 RAQVHGDRFKH
+107 RAQIHGDRFKH
-118 YYRDNG
+118 YYRDNS
-124 DQLKAF
+124 DQLKSF

-146 QSDNYKES
+146 QSKNYKDA

-186 QADYQEKYGKATN
+186 QADYQEKYGKVTN

-233 LGYKIKISD
+233 LGYKIKLSD

-261 KFRGWHPNCY
+261 KFRGWHP
-271 SDDTQ
+271 
-276 VLTNHGWR
+276 
-284 LFKDVRWEDV
+284 
-294 IFSLN
+294 
-299 PSTHNVEW
+299 
-307 VGIDDMQEYESNGK
+307 
-321 MYHFFNKSLDC
+321 
-332 LVTPEHRMVY
+332 
-342 LNKSDGRIKYC
+342 
-353 LAKDYTK
+353 
-360 GKGAFYRGC
+360 
-369 EYIADDIDTIEIGE
+369 
-383 KKYPFDLFCEF
+383 
-394 MGYYLSDG
+394 
-402 SIQHKTGIIISQKDG
+402 
-417 QPYKYMIVDCIK
+417 
-429 NMGFAP
+429 
-435 RMKEDTIEFYNVPL
+435 
-449 NRYLTQFGIARKK
+449 
-462 FIPTIIKNASKKQI
+462 
-476 QIFLDA
+476 
-482 FIKCDGYTRKTRKS
+482 
-496 FVGSHG
+496 
-502 NIFVP
+502 
-507 KLEEKMYFTTS
+507 
-518 PQMASDLSELIL
+518 
-530 KVGKRP
+530 
-536 SFRVQKPTDARKK
+536 
-549 DGTIIHGNFE
+549 
-559 CWIISECKSLTSTVF
+559 
-574 EKKEVSYKGKVYD
+574 
-587 LTLKKNH
+587 
-594 IMYVRRNG
+594 
-602 KCFWGSNCLCYTV
+602 NCLCYTV

-785 IVYHDVFNLPSE
+785 VVYHDVFNLPSE

-810 LFKSYESMGIDRVEV
+810 LFQSYESMGIDRVEV

-867 YVSEILKMSG
+867 DVSEILKMSG